1 MSASIVQLLLLA
13 IVAAT
18 LPPAGAEDIILGHK
32 CGMPANRSN
41 AAYWWNL
48 NALADIL
55 VAGARAKGSAVGA
68 VGTAT
73 PRDPWAAAHG

>member
-41 AAYWWNL
+41 A
-48 NALADIL
+48 LADIL